1 MRDLLDKRC
10 RRTIATILAAL
21 DKEEL
26 SPEARSRARKVIL
39 DSVNGFSD
47 LAGDLLDSLDAGM
60 VMNELWIEKI
70 EELRS
75 DLLAAVQK

>member
-1 MRDLLDKRC
+1 
-10 RRTIATILAAL
+10 
-21 DKEEL
+21 
-26 SPEARSRARKVIL
+26 
-39 DSVNGFSD
+39 
-47 LAGDLLDSLDAGM
+47 LLDSLDAGM